1 MKEVGATQGVLAKAR
16 QEVQEEIM
24 KKAVEALKRKLR
36 DQAAAKSVLANID
49 REIADLEQSI
59 VDGSFVA

>member
-1 MKEVGATQGVLAKAR
+1 MKEVGATQSVLAKAR
-16 QEVQEEIM
+16 QEVQEEIT